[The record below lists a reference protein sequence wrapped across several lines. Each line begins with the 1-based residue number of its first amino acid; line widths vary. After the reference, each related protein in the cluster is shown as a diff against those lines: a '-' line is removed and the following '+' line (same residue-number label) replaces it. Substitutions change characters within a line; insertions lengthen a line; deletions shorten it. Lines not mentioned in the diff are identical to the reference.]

1 MPPYRWVQPS
11 PHRSFPDMAVRG
23 GRDQDGSPIFVG
35 RAFHE
40 GDMIPAKVIPD
51 KCVAYV
57 AYNGEEHAKDDY
69 EILCYGDFAWEFS
82 SNGSIP
88 PGALVA
94 GQTSEGEPLFVGRV
108 LHNGSQ
114 TIGKIQASHGCLYIP
129 FDGEELSFT
138 DYEVLVAHYVITMAG
153 ECRTIDFNRYFNFV
167 SLRIYTLFFALGI
180 PIISKIYYIELQFY
194 QNSKQMISQISSFFF
209 LRIWIIVH
217 SGSPFAAPSQIAV
230 HHQIIENKDIQFGWT
245 RFFRSSRP
253 FDYIHK
259 TEFKCHGIHYLFN
272 FRYHSKIFELKWV
285 HGRSLYIPDGAVR
298 GGTDIDGTEIF
309 VGRANH
315 EGEMIPAKVIPSKDV
330 AYVCWGGD
338 EHAKRDYE
346 ILCQKV
352 FRWIPSND
360 GHIPENA
367 VSTGYTPDGEPL
379 YVGRTFHEGSLTV
392 GKVQSSHS
400 CLYIPFDGKE
410 VSYNEYE
417 VLILD

>member
-138 DYEVLVAHYVITMAG
+138 DYEVLVAHCISSWCETNWFIDVITMA
-153 ECRTIDFNRYFNFV
+153 
-167 SLRIYTLFFALGI
+167 
-180 PIISKIYYIELQFY
+180 
-194 QNSKQMISQISSFFF
+194 
-209 LRIWIIVH
+209 
-217 SGSPFAAPSQIAV
+217 GSPFAAPSQIAV
-230 HHQIIENKDIQFGWT
+230 HHQIIENKDIIEKYHDQQFGWT